1 MATHTKNP
9 VDIERVE
16 QKEEDEEEIQ
26 KLEKKEKHLDT
37 IIEGQDKRLNDL
49 QSAAFNIANY
59 YFVFQGVILT
69 IVCNGSQTLKP
80 SDRWFLFTLCI
91 LAVLL
96 NLFAF
101 FKIGNKYNKTKAEQE
116 DIVSQRNQVYQNIQ
130 KLRRDDKPT
139 EKFINH
145 FEQRKRNI
153 YLGLFIIFFLGFAV
167 VVLVGCWKF
176 LGNQIK

>member
-16 QKEEDEEEIQ
+16 QKEKDKEEIQ
-26 KLEKKEKHLDT
+26 KLEKKEEHLDT
-37 IIEGQDKRLNDL
+37 IKEGQDKRLNDL
-49 QSAAFNIANY
+49 QSAAFNLANY

-69 IVCNGSQTLKP
+69 IVCNGSQNLKP

-91 LAVLL
+91 FVVLL

-116 DIVSQRNQVYQNIQ
+116 DIVFQRNEVYR
-130 KLRRDDKPT
+130 KLGRDDKS
-139 EKFINH
+139 EKFINP